1 VRRVGIL
8 LLLVVA
14 AACGTSL
21 AAFASQS
28 PKALR
33 ASIFAAAGT
42 RHSVHY
48 VTVSVG
54 PVRTRMVADVAADRG
69 IQRIAFTKS
78 GRTGHVTV
86 IVVGKIAYVRGDAFA
101 LHNYME
107 FTKAQSSRY
116 AGRWISIPPPRNEAV
131 AAAVT
136 FSSFLH
142 ELQSPKLRAVRVLT
156 GKIGGQKV
164 VGVRSTGKERGLRFV
179 SSLFAL
185 RGSQPL
191 PVREKDV
198 VPTKG
203 YASLV
208 TMTRWNE
215 PVRVHAPAHATP
227 VS

>member
-1 VRRVGIL
+1 
-8 LLLVVA
+8 
-14 AACGTSL
+14 
-21 AAFASQS
+21 
-28 PKALR
+28 
-33 ASIFAAAGT
+33 
-42 RHSVHY
+42 
-48 VTVSVG
+48 
-54 PVRTRMVADVAADRG
+54 MVADVAADRG

-78 GRTGHVTV
+78 DRTGHVTV

-107 FTKAQSSRY
+107 FTKAKSSRY
-116 AGRWISIPPPRNEAV
+116 AGRWISIPPPQNEAV

-156 GKIGGQKV
+156 GKIDGQKV
-164 VGVRSTGKERGLRFV
+164 VGVGSTGKERGLRFV

-203 YASLV
+203 YSSLV